1 MSERSKARRGIGV
14 AALAAAAG
22 VAFWGGRAIL
32 RAQQGEQD
40 SPPAAVAAPA
50 GFPTPGIITALG
62 RLEPKDGVIRVSGPS
77 RFAVVIAELL
87 VDDGDTVKEGE
98 PIAVLDS
105 HAQEQATVE
114 RLEAELENSRREYAR
129 RDRLHKDGIVSA
141 SELDEWQTKMTTV
154 QADLQ
159 RAKAELELSVVR
171 APISGQ
177 VLEVHARA
185 GEKVG
190 PDGIAEI
197 GRTDAM
203 YAIAEVYETD
213 IARIRLGQRAVV
225 TSPAL
230 PKEAHGT
237 VDRIG
242 LKIGKKDVLDTDP
255 AADTDARVVEVEIRL
270 DDPKQVAGLT
280 NLRVDVAIASA
291 E

>member
-1 MSERSKARRGIGV
+1 VNEHGRIRRV
-14 AALAAAAG
+14 AGLGALAIVGALG
-22 VAFWGGRAIL
+22 VWGTRAIL
-32 RAQQGEQD
+32 RAEGNQD
-40 SPPAAVAAPA
+40 ASAPAAAVAAPA
-50 GFPTPGIITALG
+50 GLPTPGTITALG
-62 RLEPKDGVIRVSGPS
+62 RLEPKDGVIRVAGPS
-77 RFAVVIAELL
+77 RFAVVIAQLL

-105 HAQEQATVE
+105 HAQEEATVE
-114 RLEAELENSRREYAR
+114 RLQAELENGKREFGRREK
-129 RDRLHKDGIVSA
+129 LHRDGIVSA
-141 SELDEWQTKMTTV
+141 SELDEWSTKMAATR
-154 QADLQ
+154 ADLQ

-190 PDGIAEI
+190 PDGIAEL

-213 IARIRLGQRAVV
+213 ITKIRLGQRAVV

-230 PKEAHGT
+230 PKEVHGT
-237 VDRIG
+237 VDRVG

-270 DDPKQVAGLT
+270 DDPKEVAGLT
-280 NLRVDVAIASA
+280 NLRVDVAITP
-291 E
+291 

>member
-1 MSERSKARRGIGV
+1 MSEVSRVRRGL
-14 AALAAAAG
+14 ALAAVAG
-22 VAFWGGRAIL
+22 VAVVAVWGTRAIL
-32 RAQQGEQD
+32 RADGNQD

-50 GFPTPGIITALG
+50 APTALGTVTALG
-62 RLEPKDGVIRVSGPS
+62 RLEPKDGVIRVAGPS
-77 RFAVVIAELL
+77 RFAVVIAKLF
-87 VDDGDTVKEGE
+87 VDDGDEVQQGE
-98 PIAVLDS
+98 PIAELDS
-105 HAQEQATVE
+105 HAQEQAGVE
-114 RLEAELENSRREYAR
+114 RLRSELENAKREHGR
-129 RDRLHKDGIVSA
+129 HDELHRDGIVSA
-141 SELDEWQTKMTTV
+141 SELDQWRTKVTTL
-154 QADLQ
+154 QAELQ

-171 APISGQ
+171 APITGQ

-190 PDGIAEI
+190 PDGIAEL

-213 IARIRLGQRAVV
+213 ITKIRLGQRAVV

-230 PKEAHGT
+230 PKEVHGT

-280 NLRVDVAIASA
+280 NLRVDVAISPA